1 MKVHLLPKV
10 FFGTVALSVMS
21 SPPYHVS
28 MGCCIDVRTSKNRTE
43 IAVKKVATKKKCKY
57 STSEKG
63 EGTYVHPKKA
73 SSFHH
78 KAIKRSL
85 LHLFKI
91 AYT

>member
-1 MKVHLLPKV
+1 
-10 FFGTVALSVMS
+10 
-21 SPPYHVS
+21 
-28 MGCCIDVRTSKNRTE
+28 
-43 IAVKKVATKKKCKY
+43 VKKVATKKKFKC

-78 KAIKRSL
+78 EATKRSPL
-85 LHLFKI
+85 QLFKI